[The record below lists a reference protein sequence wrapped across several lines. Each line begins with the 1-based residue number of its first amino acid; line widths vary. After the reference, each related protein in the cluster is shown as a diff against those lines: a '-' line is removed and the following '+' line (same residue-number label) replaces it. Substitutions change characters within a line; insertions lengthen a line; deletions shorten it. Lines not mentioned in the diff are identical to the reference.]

1 MKIEVLYFEG
11 CPNHK
16 LAVARIEELLRE
28 EGISA
33 ELQEIDVS
41 EASVARENKFLGSPS
56 IRVNGLDVEPAARAA
71 LDCGMMCRTYTVGGR
86 REGLPSAEML
96 RQAIREAHF
105 GASDSDPR
113 TASPS

>member
-33 ELQEIDVS
+33 LYRGVS
-41 EASVARENKFLGSPS
+41 LTA
-56 IRVNGLDVEPAARAA
+56 
-71 LDCGMMCRTYTVGGR
+71 
-86 REGLPSAEML
+86 L
-96 RQAIREAHF
+96 RQATNQGQPLLALPTIAPNLTWGCRRELY
-105 GASDSDPR
+105 GIPGN
-113 TASPS
+113 

>member
-33 ELQEIDVS
+33 ELHEIDVS
-41 EASVARENKFLGSPS
+41 
-56 IRVNGLDVEPAARAA
+56 
-71 LDCGMMCRTYTVGGR
+71 
-86 REGLPSAEML
+86 
-96 RQAIREAHF
+96 
-105 GASDSDPR
+105 
-113 TASPS
+113 